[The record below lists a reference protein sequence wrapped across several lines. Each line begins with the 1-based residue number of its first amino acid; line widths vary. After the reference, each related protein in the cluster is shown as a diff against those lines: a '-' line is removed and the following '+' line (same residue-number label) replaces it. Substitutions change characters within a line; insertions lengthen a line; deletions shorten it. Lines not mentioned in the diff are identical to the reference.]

1 MKSNEEF
8 SIDELVN
15 KIISNERKP
24 EAIKSKI
31 NEVIHQKSEQL
42 FQKKILNW
50 YAIGTGLL
58 FLILNLSIGVLIFFL
73 TKNDLANSSVHDYER
88 FIVPSVIMALITG
101 ISVQTATAFIIMTNF
116 FFAKEKPFI
125 ASKEAEVPPN
135 N

>member
-73 TKNDLANSSVHDYER
+73 TKNDS
-88 FIVPSVIMALITG
+88 I
-101 ISVQTATAFIIMTNF
+101 ISWKYISTF
-116 FFAKEKPFI
+116 
-125 ASKEAEVPPN
+125 
-135 N
+135 

>member
-42 FQKKILNW
+42 FKKILNW

-58 FLILNLSIGVLIFFL
+58 FLILNLSIGVLIFF
-73 TKNDLANSSVHDYER
+73 
-88 FIVPSVIMALITG
+88 
-101 ISVQTATAFIIMTNF
+101 
-116 FFAKEKPFI
+116 
-125 ASKEAEVPPN
+125 
-135 N
+135 